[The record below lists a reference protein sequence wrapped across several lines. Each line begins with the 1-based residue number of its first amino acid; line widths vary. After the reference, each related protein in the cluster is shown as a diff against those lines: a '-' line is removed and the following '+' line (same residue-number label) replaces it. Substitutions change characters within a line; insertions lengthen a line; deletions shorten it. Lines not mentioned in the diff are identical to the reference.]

1 MKLLLLTLTVSSFLL
16 LSDAC
21 CPFPAFSFS
30 AVTSV
35 TKEDF
40 KCSESITVTCSY
52 EDETAK
58 VGIAAN
64 VTDEEGTKPNVLKR
78 GSSPVKVTL
87 TCDKASKLWKVDKSS
102 KKYSNVACVMS
113 NTGSVWVLY

>member
-1 MKLLLLTLTVSSFLL
+1 MVNSLFQSNLNDIFS
-16 LSDAC
+16 AC

-52 EDETAK
+52 EDESAK
-58 VGIAAN
+58 VGIAGN
-64 VTDEEGTKPNVLKR
+64 VTNEEGNRINVLKK

-87 TCDKASKLWKVDKSS
+87 TCDNPAILESDKSS
-102 KKYSNVACVMS
+102 KVSNVHVDEQ
-113 NTGSVWVLY
+113 TGSVWVVY

>member
-1 MKLLLLTLTVSSFLL
+1 MKLLLLTVTVFSFSLL
-16 LSDAC
+16 ADAC

-40 KCSESITVTCSY
+40 KCSESITVTCIY
-52 EDETAK
+52 EDESAK
-58 VGIAAN
+58 VGIAGN
-64 VTDEEGTKPNVLKR
+64 VTNEEGNRISVLKR

-87 TCDKASKLWKVDKSS
+87 TCDKSSNLWKVDKSS
-102 KKYSNVACVMS
+102 RKYSNVACAMS